1 MKALKKDLKVWNEEV
16 FGDKQKQLEEVVLQ
30 MNNIEIQGDMG
41 DISDGLKDLK
51 KELQRRFWELAN
63 YNESILKQ
71 KSRLL

>member
-1 MKALKKDLKVWNEEV
+1 
-16 FGDKQKQLEEVVLQ
+16 